1 MLKKLILVFPLVI
14 STTLL
19 SQDSDSASD
28 VEVEEVVIVGSQI
41 KGAKISGALPVSIL
55 TSDDIDALGVEDG
68 TELLENIAEQGLN
81 YFSEAESDSG
91 GVNSARGDVGA
102 YNIRNMGVGNTLT
115 LLNGRRLVNN
125 AGYQTELLGGDYV
138 PTMTV
143 NSNLIP
149 TMGLD
154 RVELLKDGASAI
166 YGADAVAGVVNNVVA
181 SDFVGFDISYRQQGY
196 DHFAAEDDRLSLKY
210 GVDLNGGATNI
221 SVMYD
226 YYDRDAISAS
236 EDPRWGDSD
245 HRKLIPADSLWAN
258 DGSFNNRYSGKWA
271 QLDMV
276 GASGYEE
283 DFINA
288 DGEEDERD
296 VYYLDANG
304 NKIIPWADFA
314 GEIQIIPS
322 DDPRCARADSQ
333 DTGQGTCLAVDTTSF
348 ADYYINP
355 GQFRDYRG
363 ELQRDNLF
371 VFVNHEMSNGNE
383 LFAEV
388 GRYTSD
394 YSRLKEPAGDFAVA
408 LLELG
413 PDYYWSNALG
423 ITAANIAAQEAA
435 NAIRVADG
443 KSAKAI
449 KTNIRIDNWRPDIG
463 PRVINVEKETYR
475 YLFGIRGT
483 TDSGWDWESAY
494 LYSEAETK
502 DVTDNRLSNSLL
514 QAGLNDS
521 TINAINIFS
530 SDVKTELAPAI
541 VSVYRNDTSTLRSI
555 DFKASHPEVMILPA
569 GPVGMLVGVEYRKET
584 YDEDRDPRLDG
595 TIQFTSAVTGYGP
608 PFVADVLGS
617 SPTVDTYGRR
627 STRSMFAEMLIPLAD
642 NINAQAAIRHE
653 IPSDTDESTVGKFA
667 VGWDV
672 SDDLLIRAST
682 STSFRVP
689 NLIQQNQAFV
699 PRQGGNPDA
708 VGKYV
713 GANKP
718 LDDSYSMQSFRL
730 LNPDLNP
737 ETSTNTSFG
746 FVYSPSM
753 VEGLTVTY
761 DNWEIKKEDTVVLLG
776 RANRLVEDLVL
787 RLDHGP
793 DNCSLFSNPNV
804 IRDANPGYT
813 AAEEALFTAK
823 GICPAGEAQIVYDPY
838 ANAATR
844 TIAGQDFGVYY
855 DLDTN
860 FGRFRLSANYS
871 KTDEFTQEPTAGYT
885 KLKEAQDSGTFPLSI
900 SLSGFGDLAKQDGNY
915 VEKTSIKG
923 TYTIGDWGVQIT
935 SLTKGD
941 FYHSQETK
949 SDGTRYVLPE
959 MTTMNVSV
967 YYKFDVGDNKAR
979 IKFAV
984 KNIEDERAPLAD
996 RFYGFFAD
1004 AHQDY
1009 GRNTYLD
1016 FKMSF

>member
-1 MLKKLILVFPLVI
+1 MLKKLLFIFPLVI
-14 STTLL
+14 STNVF
-19 SQDSDSASD
+19 SQDEAVDSD
-28 VEVEEVVIVGSQI
+28 VEEVVTVGSQI

-55 TSDDIDALGVEDG
+55 TADDIDALGVEDG
-68 TELLENIAEQGLN
+68 TELLENLAEQGLN
-81 YFSEAESDSG
+81 YFTEAESDSG

-115 LLNGRRLVNN
+115 LLNGRRLVTN

-138 PTMTV
+138 PTMSV

-166 YGADAVAGVVNNVVA
+166 YGADAVAGVINNVIA
-181 SDFVGFDISYRQQGY
+181 SDYVGFDVSYRQQSY
-196 DHFAAEDDRLSLKY
+196 DHFAAEDDRLAIKY
-210 GVDLNGGATNI
+210 GVDLNDGATNV
-221 SVMYD
+221 SVMFD
-226 YYDRDAISAS
+226 YYDRDAIKAS
-236 EDPRWGDSD
+236 EDSRWGDSD

-258 DGSFNNRYSGKWA
+258 DSSFNNRYSGKWA
-271 QLDMV
+271 QIDMR
-276 GASGYEE
+276 GRTSYS
-283 DFINA
+283 DS
-288 DGEEDERD
+288 
-296 VYYLDANG
+296 
-304 NKIIPWADFA
+304 A
-314 GEIQIIPS
+314 GEIQIIPIG
-322 DDPRCARADSQ
+322 DPRCARSESK
-333 DTGQGTCLAVDTTSF
+333 DTGYGTCLAVDTTDL
-348 ADYYINP
+348 ANGEYYINP
-355 GQFRDYRG
+355 GQVRDYRG
-363 ELQRDNLF
+363 SLQRDNLF
-371 VFVNHEMSNGNE
+371 VFVNHEMSNGKE
-383 LFAEV
+383 LFAEI

-394 YSRLKEPAGDFAVA
+394 YSRLKEPAGDFSVA
-408 LLELG
+408 LLQLG
-413 PDYYWSNALG
+413 PDYYYSDAIGLTDDNSSSN
-423 ITAANIAAQEAA
+423 
-435 NAIRVADG
+435 
-443 KSAKAI
+443 KA
-449 KTNIRIDNWRPDIG
+449 IRIDNWRPDIG

-475 YLFGIRGT
+475 YLLGIRGT

-494 LYSEAETK
+494 LYSEAETN

-521 TINAINIFS
+521 TSNAINIFS
-530 SDVKTELAPAI
+530 SDVKTALSPAI
-541 VSVYRNDTSTLRSI
+541 VSVYRNDVSTLSSI
-555 DFKASHPEVMILPA
+555 DFKASHPEIMTLPA

-595 TIQFTSAVTGYGP
+595 TIQYTSAVTGYGP
-608 PFVADVLGS
+608 PFVSDVLGS
-617 SPTVDTYGRR
+617 SPTVDTYGTR
-627 STRSMFAEMLIPLAD
+627 STLSMFAEMLIPISEK
-642 NINAQAAIRHE
+642 INAQAAVRHE
-653 IPSDTDESTVGKFA
+653 NPNDTDESTVGKFA

-672 SDDLLIRAST
+672 SDDLLIRGSA

-689 NLIQQNQAFV
+689 NLIQQNQRFV
-699 PRQGGNPDA
+699 PRQGSNTDA

-713 GANKP
+713 GANQP

-730 LNPDLNP
+730 LNPNLKP
-737 ETSTNTSFG
+737 ETSTNTSIG
-746 FVYSPSM
+746 FVYSPSVVDGFTM
-753 VEGLTVTY
+753 TY
-761 DNWEIKKEDTVVLLG
+761 DSWEIEKEDTIVLLG
-776 RANRLVEDLVL
+776 RNNRLVEDLVL
-787 RLDHGP
+787 RLEHGP
-793 DNCSLFSNPNV
+793 NNCSAFSNPNV
-804 IRDANPGYT
+804 LRDQDAGYT
-813 AAEEALFTAK
+813 DEEVALFSAK

-844 TIAGQDFGVYY
+844 KIAGQDIGLYY
-855 DLDTN
+855 DIDTD
-860 FGRFRLSANYS
+860 FGRFKLSANYS

-900 SLSGFGDLAKQDGNY
+900 ALSGFGDLAKQDGNY

-967 YYKFDVGDNKAR
+967 YYKFDIAGNKAR

-1004 AHQDY
+1004 AHQDM
-1009 GRNTYLD
+1009 GRNSYID
-1016 FKMSF
+1016 FKVSF

>member
-1 MLKKLILVFPLVI
+1 MLKKLLFIFPLVI
-14 STTLL
+14 STNVF
-19 SQDSDSASD
+19 SQDEAVDSD
-28 VEVEEVVIVGSQI
+28 VEEVVTVGSQI

-55 TSDDIDALGVEDG
+55 TADDIDALGVEDG
-68 TELLENIAEQGLN
+68 TELLENLAEQGLN
-81 YFSEAESDSG
+81 YFTEAESDSG

-102 YNIRNMGVGNTLT
+102 YNIRNMGVGNTLA
-115 LLNGRRLVNN
+115 LLNGRRLVAN

-138 PTMTV
+138 PTMSV

-166 YGADAVAGVVNNVVA
+166 YGADAVAGVINNVIA
-181 SDFVGFDISYRQQGY
+181 SDYVGFDISYRQQSY
-196 DHFAAEDDRLSLKY
+196 DHFAAEDDRLAIKY
-210 GVDLNGGATNI
+210 GVDLNDGATNVA
-221 SVMYD
+221 VMFD
-226 YYDRDAISAS
+226 YYDRDAIKAS
-236 EDPRWGDSD
+236 EDSRWGDSD

-258 DGSFNNRYSGKWA
+258 DSSFNNRYSGKWA
-271 QLDMV
+271 QIDMR
-276 GASGYEE
+276 GRTSYS
-283 DFINA
+283 DS
-288 DGEEDERD
+288 
-296 VYYLDANG
+296 
-304 NKIIPWADFA
+304 A
-314 GEIQIIPS
+314 GEIQIIPIG
-322 DDPRCARADSQ
+322 DPRCARSDSK
-333 DTGQGTCLAVDTTSF
+333 DTGYGTCLAVDTTAL
-348 ADYYINP
+348 ADGEYYINP
-355 GQFRDYRG
+355 GQIRDYRG
-363 ELQRDNLF
+363 SLQRDNLF
-371 VFVNHEMSNGNE
+371 VFVNHEMSNGKE
-383 LFAEV
+383 LFAEI

-394 YSRLKEPAGDFAVA
+394 YSRLKEPAGDFSVA
-408 LLELG
+408 LLQLG
-413 PDYYWSNALG
+413 PDYYYSDVIGLTDDNSSSN
-423 ITAANIAAQEAA
+423 
-435 NAIRVADG
+435 
-443 KSAKAI
+443 KA
-449 KTNIRIDNWRPDIG
+449 IRIDNWRPDIG

-475 YLFGIRGT
+475 YLLGIRGT

-494 LYSEAETK
+494 LYSEAETN

-521 TINAINIFS
+521 TSNAINIFS
-530 SDVKTELAPAI
+530 SDVKTALSPAI
-541 VSVYRNDTSTLRSI
+541 VSVYRNDVSTLSSI
-555 DFKASHPEVMILPA
+555 DFKASHPEIMTLPA

-595 TIQFTSAVTGYGP
+595 TIEFTSAVTGYGP
-608 PFVADVLGS
+608 PFVSDVLGS
-617 SPTVDTYGRR
+617 SPTVDTYGTR
-627 STRSMFAEMLIPLAD
+627 STFSMFAEMLIPISEK
-642 NINAQAAIRHE
+642 INAQAAIRYE
-653 IPSDTDESTVGKFA
+653 NPNDTDESTVGKFA

-672 SDDLLIRAST
+672 SDDLLIRGSA

-689 NLIQQNQAFV
+689 NLIQQNQRFV
-699 PRQGGNPDA
+699 PRQGSNTDA

-730 LNPDLNP
+730 LNPNLKP
-737 ETSTNTSFG
+737 ETSTNTSIG
-746 FVYSPSM
+746 FVYSPSVVDGFTM
-753 VEGLTVTY
+753 TY
-761 DNWEIKKEDTVVLLG
+761 DSWEIEKEDTIVLLG
-776 RANRLVEDLVL
+776 RNNRLVEDLVL
-787 RLDHGP
+787 RLEHGP
-793 DNCSLFSNPNV
+793 NNCSAFSNPNV
-804 IRDANPGYT
+804 LRDQDAGYT
-813 AAEEALFTAK
+813 DEEVALFSAK

-844 TIAGQDFGVYY
+844 KIAGQDIGLYY
-855 DLDTN
+855 DIDTD
-860 FGRFRLSANYS
+860 FGRFKLSANYS

-900 SLSGFGDLAKQDGNY
+900 ALSGFGDLAKQDGNY

-967 YYKFDVGDNKAR
+967 YYKFDIAGNKAR

-1004 AHQDY
+1004 AHQDM
-1009 GRNTYLD
+1009 GRNSYID
-1016 FKMSF
+1016 FKVSF

>member
-1 MLKKLILVFPLVI
+1 MLKKLLFIFPLVI
-14 STTLL
+14 STNVF
-19 SQDSDSASD
+19 SQDEAVDSD
-28 VEVEEVVIVGSQI
+28 VEEVVTVGSQI

-55 TSDDIDALGVEDG
+55 TADDIDALGVEDG
-68 TELLENIAEQGLN
+68 TELLENLAEQGLN
-81 YFSEAESDSG
+81 YFTEAEADSG

-115 LLNGRRLVNN
+115 LLNGRRLVTN

-138 PTMTV
+138 PTMSV

-166 YGADAVAGVVNNVVA
+166 YGADAVAGVINNVIA
-181 SDFVGFDISYRQQGY
+181 SDYVGFDVSYRQQSY
-196 DHFAAEDDRLSLKY
+196 DHFAAEDDRLAIKY
-210 GVDLNGGATNI
+210 GVDLNDGATNV
-221 SVMYD
+221 SVMFD
-226 YYDRDAISAS
+226 YYDRDAIKAS
-236 EDPRWGDSD
+236 EDSRWGDSD

-258 DGSFNNRYSGKWA
+258 DSSFNNRYSGKWA
-271 QLDMV
+271 QIDMR
-276 GASGYEE
+276 GRTSYS
-283 DFINA
+283 DS
-288 DGEEDERD
+288 
-296 VYYLDANG
+296 
-304 NKIIPWADFA
+304 A
-314 GEIQIIPS
+314 GEIQIIPIG
-322 DDPRCARADSQ
+322 DPRCARSDSK
-333 DTGQGTCLAVDTTSF
+333 DTGYGTCLAVDTTAL
-348 ADYYINP
+348 ADGEYYINP
-355 GQFRDYRG
+355 GQIRDYRG
-363 ELQRDNLF
+363 SLQRDNLF
-371 VFVNHEMSNGNE
+371 VFVNHEMSNGKE
-383 LFAEV
+383 LFAEI

-394 YSRLKEPAGDFAVA
+394 YSRLKEPAGDFSVA
-408 LLELG
+408 LLQLG
-413 PDYYWSNALG
+413 PDYYYSDAIGLTDDNSSSN
-423 ITAANIAAQEAA
+423 
-435 NAIRVADG
+435 
-443 KSAKAI
+443 KA
-449 KTNIRIDNWRPDIG
+449 IRIDNWRPDIG

-475 YLFGIRGT
+475 YLLGIRGT

-494 LYSEAETK
+494 LYSEAETN

-521 TINAINIFS
+521 TSNAINIFS
-530 SDVKTELAPAI
+530 SDVKTALSPAI
-541 VSVYRNDTSTLRSI
+541 VSVYRNDVSTLSSI
-555 DFKASHPEVMILPA
+555 DFKASHPEIMTLPA

-595 TIQFTSAVTGYGP
+595 TIQYTSAVTGYGP
-608 PFVADVLGS
+608 PFVSDVLGS
-617 SPTVDTYGRR
+617 SPTVDTYGTR
-627 STRSMFAEMLIPLAD
+627 STLSMFAEMLVPISER
-642 NINAQAAIRHE
+642 INAQAAIRHE
-653 IPSDTDESTVGKFA
+653 NPNDTDESTVGKFA

-672 SDDLLIRAST
+672 SDDLLIRGSA

-689 NLIQQNQAFV
+689 NLIQQNQRFV
-699 PRQGGNPDA
+699 PRQGSNTDA

-713 GANKP
+713 GANQP

-730 LNPDLNP
+730 LNPNLKP
-737 ETSTNTSFG
+737 ETSTNTSIG
-746 FVYSPSM
+746 FVYSPSVVDGFTM
-753 VEGLTVTY
+753 TY
-761 DNWEIKKEDTVVLLG
+761 DSWEIEKEDTIVLLG
-776 RANRLVEDLVL
+776 RNNRLVEDLVL
-787 RLDHGP
+787 RLEHGP
-793 DNCSLFSNPNV
+793 NNCSAFSNPNV
-804 IRDANPGYT
+804 LRDQDAGYT
-813 AAEEALFTAK
+813 DEEVALFSAK

-844 TIAGQDFGVYY
+844 KIAGQDIGLYY
-855 DLDTN
+855 DIDTD
-860 FGRFRLSANYS
+860 FGRFKLSANYS

-900 SLSGFGDLAKQDGNY
+900 ALSGFGDLAKQDGNY

-967 YYKFDVGDNKAR
+967 YYKFDIAGNKAR

-1004 AHQDY
+1004 AHQDM
-1009 GRNTYLD
+1009 GRNSYID
-1016 FKMSF
+1016 FKVSF

>member
-1 MLKKLILVFPLVI
+1 MLKKLLFIFPLVI
-14 STTLL
+14 STNVF
-19 SQDSDSASD
+19 SQDEAVDSD
-28 VEVEEVVIVGSQI
+28 VEEVVTVGSQI

-55 TSDDIDALGVEDG
+55 TADDIDALGVEDG
-68 TELLENIAEQGLN
+68 TELLENLAEQGLN
-81 YFSEAESDSG
+81 YFTEAESDSG

-115 LLNGRRLVNN
+115 LLNGRRLVTN

-138 PTMTV
+138 PTMSV

-166 YGADAVAGVVNNVVA
+166 YGADAVAGVINNVIA
-181 SDFVGFDISYRQQGY
+181 SDYVGFDISYRQQSY
-196 DHFAAEDDRLSLKY
+196 DHFAAEDDRLAIKY
-210 GVDLNGGATNI
+210 GVDLNDGATNV
-221 SVMYD
+221 SVMFD
-226 YYDRDAISAS
+226 YYDRDAIKAS
-236 EDPRWGDSD
+236 EDSRWGDSD

-258 DGSFNNRYSGKWA
+258 DSSFNNRYSGKWA
-271 QLDMV
+271 QIDMR
-276 GASGYEE
+276 GRTSYS
-283 DFINA
+283 DS
-288 DGEEDERD
+288 
-296 VYYLDANG
+296 
-304 NKIIPWADFA
+304 A
-314 GEIQIIPS
+314 GEIQIIPIG
-322 DDPRCARADSQ
+322 DPRCARSDSK
-333 DTGQGTCLAVDTTSF
+333 DTGYGTCLAVDTTAL
-348 ADYYINP
+348 ADGEYYINP
-355 GQFRDYRG
+355 GQIRDYRG
-363 ELQRDNLF
+363 SLQRDNLF
-371 VFVNHEMSNGNE
+371 VFVNHEMSNGKE
-383 LFAEV
+383 LFAEI

-394 YSRLKEPAGDFAVA
+394 YSRLKEPAGDFSVA
-408 LLELG
+408 LLQLG
-413 PDYYWSNALG
+413 PDYYYSDAIGLTDDNSSSN
-423 ITAANIAAQEAA
+423 
-435 NAIRVADG
+435 
-443 KSAKAI
+443 KA
-449 KTNIRIDNWRPDIG
+449 IRIDNWRPDIG

-475 YLFGIRGT
+475 YLLGIRGT

-494 LYSEAETK
+494 LYSEAETN

-521 TINAINIFS
+521 TSNAINIFS
-530 SDVKTELAPAI
+530 SDVKTALSPAI
-541 VSVYRNDTSTLRSI
+541 VSVYRNDVSTLSSI
-555 DFKASHPEVMILPA
+555 DFKASHPEIMTLPA

-595 TIQFTSAVTGYGP
+595 TIQYTSAVTGYGP
-608 PFVADVLGS
+608 PFVSDVLGS
-617 SPTVDTYGRR
+617 SPTVDTYGTR
-627 STRSMFAEMLIPLAD
+627 STLSMFAEMLIPISEK
-642 NINAQAAIRHE
+642 INAQAAVRHE
-653 IPSDTDESTVGKFA
+653 NPNDTDESTVGKFA

-672 SDDLLIRAST
+672 SDDLLIRGSA

-689 NLIQQNQAFV
+689 NLIQQNQRFV
-699 PRQGGNPDA
+699 PRQGSNTDA

-713 GANKP
+713 GANQP

-730 LNPDLNP
+730 LNPNLKP
-737 ETSTNTSFG
+737 ETSTNTSIG
-746 FVYSPSM
+746 FVYSPSVVDGFTM
-753 VEGLTVTY
+753 TY
-761 DNWEIKKEDTVVLLG
+761 DSWEIEKEDTIVLLG
-776 RANRLVEDLVL
+776 RNNRLVEDLVL
-787 RLDHGP
+787 RLEHGP
-793 DNCSLFSNPNV
+793 NNCSAFSNPNV
-804 IRDANPGYT
+804 LRDQDAGYT
-813 AAEEALFTAK
+813 DEEVALFSAK

-844 TIAGQDFGVYY
+844 KIAGQDIGLYY
-855 DLDTN
+855 DIDTD
-860 FGRFRLSANYS
+860 FGRFKLSANYS

-900 SLSGFGDLAKQDGNY
+900 ALSGFGDLAKQDGNY

-967 YYKFDVGDNKAR
+967 YYKFDIAGNKAR

-1004 AHQDY
+1004 AHQDM
-1009 GRNTYLD
+1009 GRNSYID
-1016 FKMSF
+1016 FKVSF

>member
-1 MLKKLILVFPLVI
+1 MLKKLLFIFPLVI
-14 STTLL
+14 STNVF
-19 SQDSDSASD
+19 SQDEAVDSD
-28 VEVEEVVIVGSQI
+28 VEEVVTVGSQI

-55 TSDDIDALGVEDG
+55 TADDIDALGVEDG
-68 TELLENIAEQGLN
+68 TELLENLAEQGLN
-81 YFSEAESDSG
+81 YFTEAESDSG

-115 LLNGRRLVNN
+115 LLNGRRLVTN

-138 PTMTV
+138 PTMSV

-166 YGADAVAGVVNNVVA
+166 YGADAVAGVINNVIA
-181 SDFVGFDISYRQQGY
+181 SDYVGFDVSYRQQSY
-196 DHFAAEDDRLSLKY
+196 DHFAAEDDRLAIKY
-210 GVDLNGGATNI
+210 GVDLNDGATNV
-221 SVMYD
+221 SVMFD
-226 YYDRDAISAS
+226 YYDRDAIKAS
-236 EDPRWGDSD
+236 EDSRWGDSD

-258 DGSFNNRYSGKWA
+258 DSSFNNRYSGKWA

-276 GASGYEE
+276 GKSSYS
-283 DFINA
+283 DS
-288 DGEEDERD
+288 
-296 VYYLDANG
+296 
-304 NKIIPWADFA
+304 A
-314 GEIQIIPS
+314 GEIQIVPAG
-322 DDPRCARADSQ
+322 DAKCLV
-333 DTGQGTCLAVDTTSF
+333 DTTYGTCLAIDTAGF

-355 GQFRDYRG
+355 GQVRDYRG
-363 ELQRDNLF
+363 SLQRDNLF
-371 VFVNHEMSNGNE
+371 VFVNHEMSNGKE
-383 LFAEV
+383 LFAEI

-394 YSRLKEPAGDFAVA
+394 YSRLKEPAGDFSVA

-413 PDYYWSNALG
+413 SDYYWSNILG
-423 ITAANIAAQEAA
+423 ITADNIASQEAA
-435 NAIRVADG
+435 NAKLIADG
-443 KSAKAI
+443 KTPKSI

-475 YLFGIRGT
+475 YLLGIRGT

-494 LYSEAETK
+494 LYSEAETN

-521 TINAINIFS
+521 TSNAINIFS
-530 SDVKTELAPAI
+530 SDVKTALSPAI
-541 VSVYRNDTSTLRSI
+541 VSVYRNDVSTLSSI
-555 DFKASHPEVMILPA
+555 DFKASHPEIMTLPA

-617 SPTVDTYGRR
+617 SPTVDTYGTR
-627 STRSMFAEMLIPLAD
+627 STLSMFAEMLIPISEK
-642 NINAQAAIRHE
+642 INAQAAIRHE
-653 IPSDTDESTVGKFA
+653 NPNDTDESTVGKFA

-672 SDDLLIRAST
+672 SDDLLIRGSA

-689 NLIQQNQAFV
+689 NLIQQNQRFV
-699 PRQGGNPDA
+699 PRQGSNTDA

-730 LNPDLNP
+730 LNPNLKP
-737 ETSTNTSFG
+737 ETSTNTSIG
-746 FVYSPSM
+746 FVYSPSAVDGFTM
-753 VEGLTVTY
+753 TY
-761 DNWEIKKEDTVVLLG
+761 DNWQIEKEDTIVLLG
-776 RANRLVEDLVL
+776 RNNRLVEDLML
-787 RLDHGP
+787 RLEHGP
-793 DNCSLFSNPNV
+793 NNCSAFSNPNV
-804 IRDANPGYT
+804 LRDQDAGYT
-813 AAEEALFTAK
+813 DEEVALFTAK
-823 GICPAGEAQIVYDPY
+823 GVCPAGEAQIVYDPY

-844 TIAGQDFGVYY
+844 KIAGQDIGLYY
-855 DLDTN
+855 DIDTD
-860 FGRFRLSANYS
+860 FGRFKLSANYS

-900 SLSGFGDLAKQDGNY
+900 ALSGFGDLAKQDGNY

-967 YYKFDVGDNKAR
+967 YYKFDIAGNKAR

-1004 AHQDY
+1004 AHQDM
-1009 GRNTYLD
+1009 GRNSYID
-1016 FKMSF
+1016 FKVSF